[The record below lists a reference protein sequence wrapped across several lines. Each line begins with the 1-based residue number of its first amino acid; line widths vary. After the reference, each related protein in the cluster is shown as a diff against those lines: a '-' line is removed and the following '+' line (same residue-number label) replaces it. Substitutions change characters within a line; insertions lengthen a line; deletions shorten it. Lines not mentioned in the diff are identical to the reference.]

1 MARIKW
7 VVWITG
13 LFLIVSLS
21 ILVLHI
27 STNTDEFSRY
37 NLQWNGTSEFFGS
50 MDTAGRVEIQ
60 DISGLAGRTD
70 SLLLIIA
77 PERPFA
83 EWECEDILG
92 FLRGGNS
99 VFLADE
105 DGSGNTLLEG
115 IDSEIRIIHA
125 NLTSID
131 RHYDDPSSV
140 IAYPSSPDP
149 FNSGIDYIVLNRP
162 SSVKGGTP
170 LFVTS
175 LLTWVDGNG
184 NGRIDETEELG
195 RYPILSREYI
205 GNGTL
210 YVLSDPSLFI
220 NGMQNIGG
228 GNRIFCGKFTGY
240 DRYDLLVEQDHSRT
254 AKADL
259 LVKGIVY
266 MKSSKFMRV
275 LVFIVIA
282 AVASLIAWK
291 RFSEIS

>member
-1 MARIKW
+1 VKIRK
-7 VVWITG
+7 VLWITG
-13 LFLIVSLS
+13 LFLVVSLS

-37 NLQWNGTSEFFGS
+37 NLQWNGTSDFFASLDKTGS
-50 MDTAGRVEIQ
+50 VEIRE
-60 DISGLAGRTD
+60 ISGLEGRTG
-70 SLLLIIA
+70 SLLLVIA

-83 EWECEDILG
+83 EWECIEVLD
-92 FLRGGNS
+92 FLARGNI

-105 DGSGNTLLEG
+105 GGSGNTLLEG
-115 IDSEIRIIHA
+115 IGSSIRIVPA
-125 NLTSID
+125 NLTSVD
-131 RHYDDPSSV
+131 RYYDDPSSV

-149 FNSGIDYIVLNRP
+149 FNSGIENIVMNRP
-162 SSVKGGTP
+162 SHTKGGTP

-175 LLTWVDGNG
+175 LLTWVDGND

-195 RYPILSREYI
+195 RYPVLSRESI

-220 NGMQNIGG
+220 NGMQDIGG
-228 GNRIFCGKFTGY
+228 DNRNFCGKFTSY
-240 DRYDLLVEQDHSRT
+240 DNYDLLVEQDHSRT

-266 MKSSKFMRV
+266 MKSSKFMRI
-275 LVFIVIA
+275 LVFVVIGA
-282 AVASLIAWK
+282 IASLIGWK
-291 RFSEIS
+291 RFAGIS